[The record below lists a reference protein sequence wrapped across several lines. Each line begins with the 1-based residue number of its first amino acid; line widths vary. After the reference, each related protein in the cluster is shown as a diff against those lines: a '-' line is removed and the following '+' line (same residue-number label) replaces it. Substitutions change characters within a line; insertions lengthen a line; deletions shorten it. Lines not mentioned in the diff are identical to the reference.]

1 MRVQPCVDAQEMERV
16 IAFGKNAQG
25 VTLLVLTQAHG
36 AAHVCTALCI
46 HQAQLLSAESAGGYA
61 SDQRFL
67 QPHRIR
73 RPHLILHQHL
83 HKTPARRP
91 IHENQ
96 AQEKQ
101 I

>member
-1 MRVQPCVDAQEMERV
+1 MERV

-36 AAHVCTALCI
+36 AAHVCTAFCI
-46 HQAQLLSAESAGGYA
+46 HQAQLLRLLLELSTESAGGYA

-73 RPHLILHQHL
+73 RPHLILHHHL